1 MILGTIIYVL
11 DMRFDVGSDEFPAV
25 DNVDS
30 ALGFDGELTR
40 YVCGRG

>member
-11 DMRFDVGSDEFPAV
+11 DMRFDVEDDEFPAV
-25 DNVDS
+25 ENIDS

-40 YVCGRG
+40 YVYGGG